1 MHRVVLIALVSALA
15 LPSSARADVTVIY
28 APPSE
33 RAPLVARPVC
43 PAGMS
48 ESACARAAATP
59 PTPPPP
65 PRVAITPPPPPR
77 VAITPPPPPRPRAPE
92 PAALPPA
99 PSACPAPVTLVRGT
113 ERRSLVL
120 LDCEGRPHA
129 ESLVALSILARPP
142 SAPLPDAA
150 TLVAHA
156 NDPTWIAPSI
166 RRLHPGLLERLR
178 VIANRF
184 PGHAIEI
191 LSGDRPDARPG
202 SRHLHGLALDLRVTG
217 ASLDAVHELVSRFD
231 RTGVGLYPAG
241 AFLHLDVRTRATRW
255 VDASGPGEPPRATP
269 EDAPPR
275 AARIRRV
282 PTPDAPA
289 PPPPRPSDDE
299 LELDADSIVDALT
312 RELDARMPSLPPPPR
327 VRSR

>member
-1 MHRVVLIALVSALA
+1 MLRVRSIALFVALA
-15 LPSSARADVTVIY
+15 LPSIARADVTVIY
-28 APPSE
+28 AAPSE

-43 PAGMS
+43 PVGMS

-65 PRVAITPPPPPR
+65 PRIAITPPPPPRTPEPR
-77 VAITPPPPPRPRAPE
+77 VAITPPPPPRTPQ

-99 PSACPAPVTLVRGT
+99 PSACAAPVTFVRGS

-120 LDCEGRPHA
+120 LDCDGRPHP
-129 ESLVALSILARPP
+129 ESLVALSVLARPP
-142 SAPLPDAA
+142 GAPLPDPA

-156 NDPTWIAPSI
+156 SDPTWVAPSI

-178 VIANRF
+178 VIADRF

-191 LSGDRPDARPG
+191 VSGDRPDARPG
-202 SRHLHGLALDLRVTG
+202 SRHLHGLALDLRVSG

-241 AFLHLDVRTRATRW
+241 GFLHLDVRTRATRW
-255 VDASGPGEPPRATP
+255 VDASGPGEPPRPTP

-299 LELDADSIVDALT
+299 LGLDADAIVDALT
-312 RELDARMPSLPPPPR
+312 RELDARMPTLAPPR
-327 VRSR
+327 LR